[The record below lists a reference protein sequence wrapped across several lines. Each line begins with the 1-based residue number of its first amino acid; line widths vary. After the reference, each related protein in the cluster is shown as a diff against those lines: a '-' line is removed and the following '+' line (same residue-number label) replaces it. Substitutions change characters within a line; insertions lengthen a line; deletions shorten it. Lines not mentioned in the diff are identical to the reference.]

1 MLLFIVNGEPRGKGR
16 PRFTRDG
23 HVYTDAKTREYEEE
37 IREAFAEAGGVMTDK
52 AVMVSIVVHHGVP
65 ARWSKKVKRAALD
78 NKIAPIR
85 KPDVD
90 NIGKIVLDA
99 LNGVA
104 WKDDRQVVSLTVA
117 KAWTKEAYVGVF
129 VREMDYDGRPDN
141 A

>member
-23 HVYTDAKTREYEEE
+23 HVYTDAKTRAYEDE
-37 IREAFAEAGGVMTDK
+37 IRKAFAAAGGVMTDK

-65 ARWSKKVKRAALD
+65 ASWNKKVTQAALD

-104 WKDDRQVVSLTVA
+104 WKDDRQVVSLSVA